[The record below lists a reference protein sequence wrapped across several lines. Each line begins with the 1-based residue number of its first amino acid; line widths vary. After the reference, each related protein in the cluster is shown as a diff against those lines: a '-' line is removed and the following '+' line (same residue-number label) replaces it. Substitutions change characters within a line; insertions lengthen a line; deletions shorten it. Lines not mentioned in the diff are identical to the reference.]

1 MAEWLA
7 TWPVAL
13 GALAVLFLPGVLPA
27 YAVGLRG
34 IVAWGTAPLLAGAVV
49 GVAAVAAGALGV
61 PWTVL
66 PVVVGSLVA
75 AAVGYAVY
83 RLSGRTRSPRTG
95 AGPARRAL
103 VAGVGVATVVAT
115 LLQMRRT
122 TAAVGE
128 PGRVAQTF
136 DTPYHLNSVALILD
150 RGDASS
156 LHMTL
161 TVPDQTTAFY
171 PALWH
176 GVVSLVVQTTGAS
189 VAVAANWVTIVAGT
203 VVWVAAMLALGRVLF
218 GPAVLPLTLVP
229 ALAFAFTQFPNRLF
243 SFGIL
248 YPNFLSYALLPA
260 ALAACTVA
268 LLRTRG
274 RARLPG
280 AFVAALGAVAL
291 VLAQP
296 NGFFALAYVVVPI
309 VVQALWSTSRRLRR
323 AGRGAA
329 VTAAP
334 WVVTALVAAA
344 SYWAL
349 GRISL
354 VEQFRGKISWS
365 CTSSWQHAVRE
376 VLSLTAMHPST
387 SPNYP
392 EPEDLAGGTAS
403 WVVAVLV
410 VVGAVVCL
418 RVARWRWVPFSYAV
432 VAGLYVVVRGVE
444 GPLRGTLTGYWYADP
459 QRLAALLPLLGVPL
473 VVVAVAWLVAT
484 AGRAA
489 RQSWGPFGIRAR
501 AAAGLVPLTAVAAFV
516 AVAVSVLLPRTDALR
531 ESFAYVGHVHHVDPR
546 ADVSAG
552 LVSADEERMM
562 ETIEDVVPED
572 TAIAGN
578 PWDGSSMTWALAGR
592 RSIFPHVG
600 IRMDEDRVLLA
611 DSLNQAAQDPRVCE
625 AVDDLDVGYVLRTG
639 RLLWGADAVGFDG
652 LDGLVEAGVGEA
664 RRAGRRRSALPHH
677 GLRGRCRRRLV
688 KVLWRASRQRS
699 RRPSGTCRTATL
711 VRLSSK
717 TRSMC
722 GRGSC
727 RRGLGLLRPD
737 RR

>member
-1 MAEWLA
+1 MAEWLT

-34 IVAWGTAPLLAGAVV
+34 LVAWGTAPLLGGAVV
-49 GVAAVAAGALGV
+49 GAAAVVAGALGV
-61 PWTVL
+61 AWSVL
-66 PVVVGSLVA
+66 PVVVVSLLA
-75 AAVGYAVY
+75 GGAGHLVY

-95 AGPARRAL
+95 PGPARRAL
-103 VAGVGVATVVAT
+103 ALGVAATTVVAT
-115 LLQMRRT
+115 LLQLRRT
-122 TAAVGE
+122 TSALEE

-156 LHMTL
+156 LHMNL

-171 PALWH
+171 PGLWH
-176 GVVSLVVQTTGAS
+176 GVVSLVVQLTGAP
-189 VAVAANWVTIVAGT
+189 VPVAANWVTIVAGT
-203 VVWVAAMLALGRVLF
+203 FVWVATLLALGRVLL
-218 GPAVLPLTLVP
+218 GPSVLLLSLVP
-229 ALAFAFTQFPNRLF
+229 AFAFAFTQFPNRLF

-260 ALAACTVA
+260 ALAACTLA
-268 LLRTRG
+268 LVRTRG

-280 AFVAALGAVAL
+280 LFVAVLGAVAL

-296 NGFFALAYVVVPI
+296 NGFFALAYVVVPLA
-309 VVQALWSTSRRLRR
+309 VQALWSTSRRLRR
-323 AGRGAA
+323 AGRGPLAVAAPWA
-329 VTAAP
+329 VTA
-334 WVVTALVAAA
+334 VVVVAG
-344 SYWAL
+344 YWAL
-349 GRISL
+349 GQISL
-354 VEQFRGKISWS
+354 VEQFRGKISWEL
-365 CTSSWQHAVRE
+365 TSSWQHAVRE
-376 VLSLTAMHPST
+376 VLELTAMHPST

-403 WVVAVLV
+403 WVVAALV
-410 VVGAVVCL
+410 VVGAVLCL
-418 RVARWRWVPFSYAV
+418 RVARWRWVPFAYAV

-473 VVVAVAWLVAT
+473 VAVAVGWLVALG
-484 AGRAA
+484 GRAA
-489 RQSWGPFGIRAR
+489 GQAWGPFGLRAR
-501 AAAGLVPLTAVAAFV
+501 AAAGLVPLSVV
-516 AVAVSVLLPRTDALR
+516 AVVVGVVVSVLLPRTDAMR
-531 ESFAYVGHVHHVDPR
+531 ESFAYVGHVYRVDAR

-562 ETIEDVVPED
+562 ETIEEVVPED
-572 TAIAGN
+572 TAIIGN

-611 DSLNQAAQDPRVCE
+611 DHLNQAGEDPRVCE

-652 LDGLVEAGVGEA
+652 LDGLVEAGVGELVAQDGDA
-664 RRAGRRRSALPHH
+664 RLYRITACGAGADD
-677 GLRGRCRRRLV
+677 
-688 KVLWRASRQRS
+688 
-699 RRPSGTCRTATL
+699 
-711 VRLSSK
+711 
-717 TRSMC
+717 
-722 GRGSC
+722 GS
-727 RRGLGLLRPD
+727 
-737 RR
+737 